1 MSGLQEPLESAICG
15 WGDSEMAGRINVELE
30 IGGEMHAACSMQ
42 PAWSD
47 GVLSSASHCLC
58 IAFWKQFH
66 AIASNR
72 IMKSTKIWLI
82 IVIVL
87 IVISLVVVTDEALS
101 WGTFLGANWK
111 KGEGEVED

>member
-1 MSGLQEPLESAICG
+1 
-15 WGDSEMAGRINVELE
+15 MAGRINVELE

-87 IVISLVVVTDEALS
+87 VVISLVVVTDEALS

>member
-1 MSGLQEPLESAICG
+1 M
-15 WGDSEMAGRINVELE
+15 RIR
-30 IGGEMHAACSMQ
+30 
-42 PAWSD
+42 WSSLFR
-47 GVLSSASHCLC
+47 LSSLIVCVL
-58 IAFWKQFH
+58 IAFWKQIH

-87 IVISLVVVTDEALS
+87 VVISLVVVTDEALS